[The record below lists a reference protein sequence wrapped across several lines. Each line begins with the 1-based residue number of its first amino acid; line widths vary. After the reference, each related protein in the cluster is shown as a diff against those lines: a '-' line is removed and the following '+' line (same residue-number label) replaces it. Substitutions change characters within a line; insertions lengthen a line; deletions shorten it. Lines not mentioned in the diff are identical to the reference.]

1 MKVNETQET
10 QEVLEQPEAPKGK
23 KKATQSKKTP
33 VNQKGE
39 WVDVG
44 NGFRIKQN

>member
-23 KKATQSKKTP
+23 KKATQSKKAP
-33 VNQKGE
+33 VNQEG

-44 NGFRIKQN
+44 NGFRVKQN